1 MANMV
6 AIFQQLGLP
15 EILLILGVLIL
26 LFGARKLPELARSL
40 GRSTKEFKSG
50 MKEGADEEPEPASD
64 RTEPST
70 KPTTKTE

>member
-1 MANMV
+1 MV

-40 GRSTKEFKSG
+40 GKSTKEFKSG
-50 MKEGADEEPEPASD
+50 MKEGADEEPAEPRSD

-70 KPTTKTE
+70 KTE